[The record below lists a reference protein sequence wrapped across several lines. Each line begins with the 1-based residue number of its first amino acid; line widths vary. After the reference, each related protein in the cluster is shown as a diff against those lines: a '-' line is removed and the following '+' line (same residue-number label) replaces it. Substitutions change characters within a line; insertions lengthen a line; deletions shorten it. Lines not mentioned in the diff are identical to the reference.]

1 MAEFSADLCLFDLD
15 GTIVSTTVAAEKAW
29 TKLCYEY
36 GVDPSELFKHSHG
49 ARTQEVLRRFF
60 PKLDDTDNKG
70 VLALEKD
77 IAHSYLDTVS
87 LIPGAE
93 NLLLSLDV
101 DTETQKKLPERKW
114 AIVTSGSPYLAF
126 SWFETILKNVGK
138 PKVFITGFDVK
149 NGKPDPEGYSRARD
163 LLRQDLQLTG
173 KQDLKYVVFEDAP
186 VGIKAGKAMGAITVG
201 ITSSYDK
208 SVLFDAGADYVVC
221 DLTQVSVVKNNEN
234 DGTIVSTT
242 TAAESAWK
250 KLCRQHGVDPVE
262 LFKHS
267 HGARSQE
274 MMKKFFQNWTIPI
287 IKVFLR

>member
-1 MAEFSADLCLFDLD
+1 M
-15 GTIVSTTVAAEKAW
+15 
-29 TKLCYEY
+29 
-36 GVDPSELFKHSHG
+36 
-49 ARTQEVLRRFF
+49 
-60 PKLDDTDNKG
+60 
-70 VLALEKD
+70 
-77 IAHSYLDTVS
+77 DTVS

-208 SVLFDAGADYVVC
+208 SVLFDAGAYYVVC

-234 DGTIVSTT
+234 GIVIQVNNPLT
-242 TAAESAWK
+242 
-250 KLCRQHGVDPVE
+250 RD
-262 LFKHS
+262 
-267 HGARSQE
+267 
-274 MMKKFFQNWTIPI
+274 
-287 IKVFLR
+287 

>member
-15 GTIVSTTVAAEKAW
+15 GTIVSTSVAAEKAW

-234 DGTIVSTT
+234 GIVIQVNNPLT
-242 TAAESAWK
+242 
-250 KLCRQHGVDPVE
+250 RD
-262 LFKHS
+262 
-267 HGARSQE
+267 
-274 MMKKFFQNWTIPI
+274 
-287 IKVFLR
+287 

>member
-15 GTIVSTTVAAEKAW
+15 GTIVSTTVAAESAW
-29 TKLCYEY
+29 KKLCRQH
-36 GVDPSELFKHSHG
+36 GVDPVELFKHSHG
-49 ARTQEVLRRFF
+49 ARSQEMMKKFF
-60 PKLDDTDNKG
+60 PKLDNTDNKG

-77 IAHSYLDTVS
+77 MADNYLDTVS

-234 DGTIVSTT
+234 GIVIQVNNPLTR
-242 TAAESAWK
+242 A
-250 KLCRQHGVDPVE
+250 
-262 LFKHS
+262 
-267 HGARSQE
+267 
-274 MMKKFFQNWTIPI
+274 
-287 IKVFLR
+287 